1 MLSGGS
7 SSDSQYNSSEL
18 EDTGSA
24 SGVRRSS
31 RQRSRRARRSSRDR
45 SSRRTVTSSSSAAAS
60 RTARHSARTRA
71 RDSGQRL
78 GTGATSD
85 GESRIEY
92 DEGYSLSEARA
103 KRLAARLQA
112 RESASGGGSSSGRTS
127 GVTSSRRRRRPS
139 RKARSSYNRSLYE
152 HDEEDVE
159 EDVDSSDVPLMLDSE
174 ADDSSVKGES
184 EEDEASHY
192 RGKGKG
198 KANGS
203 QLPSGT
209 SWHVRDVFDTSMAAE
224 DWTPATATASTAS
237 TAGAGA
243 TVNTAGA
250 DTASATAGDATITD
264 TTAGDTIDAA
274 ADTTAEVDGVSGDA
288 ETQDSCDNMLDTQS
302 ISDVIMEVVDS
313 THSTDVDVVKLATIS
328 EETGESTVHTDD
340 DNVAAVSTGDVVDA
354 LVIDSDNSV
363 AVSATGEITAGTTTT
378 TADTDDADGGVVLD
392 FTTADSDSEQQQQLE
407 EQPASQASTV
417 VAAAAAAAA
426 PLAALAAAADLDED
440 TEDQTTAITAA
451 TTSTAG
457 TSTATATDQTVST
470 AAQLPPGVTRQP
482 RAGLRCAFCH
492 NGHSELTPL
501 PGPILGLHPLVVGTT
516 RVFVHDECAQRSPQ
530 VYEHAGEW
538 WNIAVEVKR
547 GRGIQC
553 AGCGAK
559 GATVGCHVR
568 SCKKSYHCACAV
580 ATGWDCSTTT
590 SSTSST
596 SNAVAFYCTA
606 HRPKVKTS
614 GSVSR
619 RSGGN
624 SSSNKKA
631 GSSSR
636 GRQSGS
642 AGRTSTSLEGY
653 GDTPLHSHVPHF
665 LGPRVDRDW
674 LLKDACSEQ
683 GAVYAP
689 QIGDTVVY
697 FPQGHCAQLEM
708 YPQNTTPPWRVTGGH
723 VAVCT
728 VKELK
733 YGFPSAGECADCG

>member
-45 SSRRTVTSSSSAAAS
+45 SSRRTVTSSSSSAAAS

-78 GTGATSD
+78 GTGVNDSSVLD
-85 GESRIEY
+85 ESHE
-92 DEGYSLSEARA
+92 ESYSLSEARA

-112 RESASGGGSSSGRTS
+112 RESASGGGSSSSRTT
-127 GVTSSRRRRRPS
+127 GITTSRRRRRPS
-139 RKARSSYNRSLYE
+139 RKARSSYDRSLYE
-152 HDEEDVE
+152 HEEEDVE
-159 EDVDSSDVPLMLDSE
+159 EDVDSSDAPLMLDSE
-174 ADDSSVKGES
+174 ADDSSVEGES
-184 EEDEASHY
+184 EGDSASHY
-192 RGKGKG
+192 RGNSKGKG
-198 KANGS
+198 KANGN
-203 QLPSGT
+203 QLPTGT
-209 SWHVRDVFDTSMAAE
+209 SWHVRDVFDTSVAAE
-224 DWTPATATASTAS
+224 DWTPVVSTTAASASATTSTTAADT
-237 TAGAGA
+237 
-243 TVNTAGA
+243 TAGA
-250 DTASATAGDATITD
+250 DTAGVDA
-264 TTAGDTIDAA
+264 DAA
-274 ADTTAEVDGVSGDA
+274 SSGAAAEVDGVNGDT
-288 ETQDSCDNMLDTQS
+288 ETQDSDDMMLDTRS
-302 ISDVIMEVVDS
+302 SDVMMEVVDS
-313 THSTDVDVVKLATIS
+313 TQSTNVDAVKLATINEKS
-328 EETGESTVHTDD
+328 GESTVHTDD
-340 DNVAAVSTGDVVDA
+340 DAAVSSGDVVDA
-354 LVIDSDNSV
+354 MVIDSDSI
-363 AVSATGEITAGTTTT
+363 AVNTTGEITAGTTAASTTAT
-378 TADTDDADGGVVLD
+378 TADTDDVVDGGVVLD
-392 FTTADSDSEQQQQLE
+392 FTTADDDSQQQQE
-407 EQPASQASTV
+407 ELPASQASTV
-417 VAAAAAAAA
+417 VAASTTL
-426 PLAALAAAADLDED
+426 PLTALSAAAADDED
-440 TEDQTTAITAA
+440 TEDQTATITAA
-451 TTSTAG
+451 TTAS
-457 TSTATATDQTVST
+457 TSTATAGADAATSAAVST

-492 NGHSELTPL
+492 NGHSDVSPL
-501 PGPILGLHPLVVGTT
+501 PGPVLGLHPLVVGTT
-516 RVFVHDECAQRSPQ
+516 RVYVHDECAQRSPQ
-530 VYEHAGEW
+530 VYEHAGQW

-553 AGCGAK
+553 VGCGAK

-580 ATGWDCSTTT
+580 ATGWDCSTNT
-590 SSTSST
+590 SSTTAS
-596 SNAVAFYCTA
+596 AVAFYCTA

-614 GSVSR
+614 GSVGR
-619 RSGGN
+619 RTG
-624 SSSNKKA
+624 SSNKKA

-708 YPQNTTPPWRVTGGH
+708 YPQNTSPPWRVTGGH